1 MRKERGA
8 LAWGRAFAQAV
19 TVSYGP
25 RVPEDPAA
33 ARLVGT
39 DDRVVRLARDADP
52 GPWLTV
58 DEVAARLQLT
68 PAAVRAQLSGGV
80 LAGERVP
87 KGRRLVWR
95 VKAGAVPVDLRPP
108 LDGDLEEEVGSV
120 DQSAVGT
127 PLSGTVQG
135 GPPTEVGS
143 VSASPVETPSEKA
156 GTEQATAADHVRVDR
171 SSDPLDQSGH
181 EWLRLELA
189 RAKSERDAFK
199 AALRALL
206 NGLPD

>member
-1 MRKERGA
+1 M
-8 LAWGRAFAQAV
+8 
-19 TVSYGP
+19 
-25 RVPEDPAA
+25 PEDPAA
-33 ARLVGT
+33 PLAGT
-39 DDRVVRLARDADP
+39 DDQVANLAQDADS

-80 LAGERVP
+80 LAGDRVS

-95 VKAGAVPVDLRPP
+95 VRAGAVPVDLRPQ
-108 LDGDLEEEVGSV
+108 LDGDLEEEVNSA
-120 DQSAVGT
+120 DQAAVGT
-127 PLSGTVQG
+127 QLSSTVQG
-135 GPPTEVGS
+135 APPNEIGS
-143 VSASPVETPSEKA
+143 VSASPVETPSKKA
-156 GTEQATAADHVRVDR
+156 GTEKATAADHVDRVDHC
-171 SSDPLDQSGH
+171 SAPLDQSGH